1 MGEILL
7 GFCCEFVLAQSFST
21 MRRVTSLPQAKE
33 LVKFHIFLLL
43 ICFKLFSALN
53 RGWIILKKS

>member
-7 GFCCEFVLAQSFST
+7 CFCCEFVLAQSFST

-33 LVKFHIFLLL
+33 LHGEISYISAVNLL
-43 ICFKLFSALN
+43 
-53 RGWIILKKS
+53 